1 MFDGFLMSLGVAAG
15 KLVYSGFE
23 KFTAKTAET
32 QEKLILDHLKRNAE
46 TEYGKKYGFAS
57 IKSVKDYQ
65 DKVPLSDYS
74 DYADYV
80 QRMIAGE
87 HDLIISGKVN
97 RYVETSGSSG
107 TPKIVPMSPKGVFNV
122 QAMGFCGPEYCT
134 WRFHKKRGTRMY
146 LDKNLMT
153 WIVMERS
160 LPNGEKI
167 CDGASIP
174 ISIMRPFMG
183 AYTVS
188 PANVIFTDYPDKI
201 DVNYLLLRFGL
212 PYKNVSNIGAILV
225 SSAVSMFQYLEKNW
239 QVLCDDIE
247 KGIINDSVELEP
259 EYRRSLEKRLRP
271 MPERAA
277 ELRAEFEK
285 GFDNAVGKRI
295 WPKLSWVYG
304 MASSTLAPYAE
315 RIRYY
320 VGPDV
325 PLHNF
330 GYGASEGYFAMP
342 LEPDSSD
349 AVMLPRSNFFEFIP
363 QDEPAGERPLLM
375 HELKVGQK
383 YEVIL
388 TNLSGFY
395 RYRLGDIVECTGYY
409 NTAPKVRFLYR
420 SNVTVNITDEKTTQS
435 MLDQAIAET
444 SQASGLG
451 FRGYSVYGNTDDKE
465 IHYTLL
471 VDAEKDL
478 DEDELRKLGD
488 IFDEKLCGINVEYNR
503 YRVNHTLKPVD
514 VHLLKPGAHN
524 AYREM
529 LRAQGRDTSQVKP
542 VTIINTPE
550 RKEFFFS
557 NIIRSSK

>member
-1 MFDGFLMSLGVAAG
+1 MFDGFLMGLGVVSG
-15 KLVYSGFE
+15 KMVYQGFN
-23 KFTAKTAET
+23 KFTAKTAEV
-32 QEKLILDHLKRNAE
+32 QEKLLLEHLKKNAD
-46 TEYGKKYGFAS
+46 TEYGRKYDFSS
-57 IKSVKDYQ
+57 IHSVKDYQ

-87 HDLIISGKVN
+87 RDLIISGKVN

-107 TPKIVPMSPKGVFNV
+107 TPKVVPMSPRGVFNV

-134 WRFHKKRGTRMY
+134 YRFLKKRGDGMN
-146 LDKNLMT
+146 LEKNLMT
-153 WIVMERS
+153 WVVMERR

-174 ISIMRPFMG
+174 ISIMRPFMK
-183 AYTVS
+183 AYSVS
-188 PANVIFTDYPDKI
+188 PAEVIFTDYPDKI

-212 PYKNVSNIGAILV
+212 PYKNVCMIGAILV

-247 KGIINDSVELEP
+247 NGIINDSVILEP
-259 EYRRSLEKRLRP
+259 EYRKTLEKKLRP

-315 RIRYY
+315 RIRHY

-342 LEPDSSD
+342 LEPDATD

-363 QDEPAGERPLLM
+363 QDEPAPERPLLM
-375 HELKVGQK
+375 HELKPGQK

-395 RYRLGDIVECTGYY
+395 RYRIGDIVECTGYY
-409 NTAPKVRFLYR
+409 QTAPKIRFLYR
-420 SNVTVNITDEKTTQS
+420 SNVMVNITDEKTTQS
-435 MLDQAIAET
+435 MLDQAISETAEE
-444 SQASGLG
+444 LG
-451 FRGYSVYGNTDDKE
+451 IKFNGYSVYGNTDDKE

-471 VDAEKDL
+471 VDADRDL
-478 DEDELRKLGD
+478 TEDELTVLGD
-488 IFDEKLCGINVEYNR
+488 TFDKKLSGINVEYNR
-503 YRVNHTLKPVD
+503 YRSNHTLKPVD
-514 VHLLKPGAHN
+514 THLLKPGTHG

-529 LRAQGRDTSQVKP
+529 LRSKGRDVSQMKP

-550 RKEFFFS
+550 RHEFFFS